1 MKRAN
6 VWRAAGLVVA
16 SVAVAAEGPDEVR
29 LGGQVKKTAGVVK
42 SAEAGDIACYLT
54 LVDARGAEFT
64 EMADFELCEAQLVGR
79 RVRLSYR
86 LEQVASAKCEG
97 DPDCKLTE
105 TVPLIVKA
113 DPVDGP
119 APKPA
124 AKVGTSTSFCA
135 VGEQVVFECRT
146 GKGKTV
152 SVCASGPAAGA
163 ALHYRFGVAG
173 AAPELALARAA
184 ARGGNDP
191 YAGGGAAWLRFR
203 SGAHAYVVYTG
214 IGNWGP
220 RGEKVEKQGLVVE
233 KGGATIAHMP
243 CSGPVKSELGPDW
256 FELARI
262 ERGDDEFLIPE

>member
-6 VWRAAGLVVA
+6 GWRVAAGLAVA
-16 SVAVAAEGPDEVR
+16 SMAMAADGPDEVR
-29 LGGQVKKTAGVVK
+29 IGGQVKKTLGVVK

-64 EMADFELCEAQLVGR
+64 EMADFELCEAKLAGR
-79 RVRLSYR
+79 RVRLTYAM
-86 LEQVASAKCEG
+86 ETVASAKCEG
-97 DPDCKLTE
+97 DPDCKLTD
-105 TVPLIVKA
+105 TVPLVSKA
-113 DPVDGP
+113 DPVDR
-119 APKPA
+119 PA
-124 AKVGTSTSFCA
+124 ARASSKPLLPAGFCA
-135 VGEQVVFECRT
+135 AGEQVVFECRT
-146 GKGKTV
+146 GKSKTV
-152 SVCASGPAAGA
+152 SVCASGPA
-163 ALHYRFGVAG
+163 LHYRFGVPG
-173 AAPELALARAA
+173 AVPAMALAGAA

-243 CSGPVKSELGPDW
+243 CAGPVKSELGPDW
-256 FELARI
+256 FERAGI
-262 ERGDDEFLIPE
+262 DRGDDEFLIPE

>member
-1 MKRAN
+1 MKRAKALL
-6 VWRAAGLVVA
+6 VAAGLVVA
-16 SVAVAAEGPDEVR
+16 SVAMAADGPDEVR
-29 LGGQVKKTAGVVK
+29 IGGQVKKTLGVVK

-64 EMADFELCEAQLVGR
+64 EMADFELCEAKLVGR

-97 DPDCKLTE
+97 DPDCKLTD
-105 TVPLIVKA
+105 TVPLVVKA

-119 APKPA
+119 AAKPA
-124 AKVGTSTSFCA
+124 ASASFCTA
-135 VGEQVVFECRT
+135 GEQVVFECRT
-146 GKGKTV
+146 GKSKTV

-163 ALHYRFGVAG
+163 ALHYRFGVPG
-173 AAPELALARAA
+173 AAPEMALAGAA

-220 RGEKVEKQGLVVE
+220 RGEKLEKQGLVVE

-243 CSGPVKSELGPDW
+243 CAGPVRSELGPDW